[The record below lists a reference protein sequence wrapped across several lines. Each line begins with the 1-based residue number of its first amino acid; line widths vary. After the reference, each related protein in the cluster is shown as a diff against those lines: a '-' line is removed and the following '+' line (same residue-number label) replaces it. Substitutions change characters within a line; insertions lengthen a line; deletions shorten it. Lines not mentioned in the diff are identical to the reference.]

1 MAQVFTVSPGVLDRA
16 LEGHVDEVGA
26 DHDGHPVR
34 VGAHHVMVG
43 ILEKKV
49 FKKKLVYSSLSFCCS

>member
-1 MAQVFTVSPGVLDRA
+1 MAQVFAVSPGVLDRA

-43 ILEKKV
+43 ILEKK
-49 FKKKLVYSSLSFCCS
+49 SFQKN